1 MITALKPG
9 IEKVMRIFYE
19 NKEGKF
25 HLREIARKAKLYGQS
40 ITRYL
45 NGLEKEGILKSEK
58 EGNMKKYSLNKNK
71 KAYSLLALFDVERF
85 ERLPD
90 IRKSAISRYLD
101 KLDEVPVF
109 AVMFGSTSKGT
120 FKEGS
125 DIDLLIITN
134 RRIDPKKAEK
144 EADAV
149 TALKISTFQMNYPD
163 FIREIRLKEDPV
175 VQSAI
180 FSGYPILNHISYYG
194 VLYNERI

>member
-71 KAYSLLALFDVERF
+71 KAYSSCE
-85 ERLPD
+85 
-90 IRKSAISRYLD
+90 
-101 KLDEVPVF
+101 
-109 AVMFGSTSKGT
+109 
-120 FKEGS
+120 
-125 DIDLLIITN
+125 N
-134 RRIDPKKAEK
+134 RI
-144 EADAV
+144 
-149 TALKISTFQMNYPD
+149 
-163 FIREIRLKEDPV
+163 
-175 VQSAI
+175 
-180 FSGYPILNHISYYG
+180 
-194 VLYNERI
+194 